1 MVAYEKGW
9 LPEGRRADAHHRD
22 QRVSFPL
29 DVIRLSLSSFLF
41 PFTHFLPLFLSL
53 SLFSFFLSFSFACSF
68 SFSLACTFSRF
79 ASLSRGCSRKL
90 VHPLAPG
97 DLTRFARDFM

>member
-53 SLFSFFLSFSFACSF
+53 SSLSSSH
-68 SFSLACTFSRF
+68 SLSLAL
-79 ASLSRGCSRKL
+79 SLFPTPPLVSLPYHAVARVSLFTLSPPRG
-90 VHPLAPG
+90 
-97 DLTRFARDFM
+97 LTRFARDFM